1 MEHRW
6 EIAVSSGSYY
16 PSLCSYMRGNDISLC
31 YDDEQG
37 MVFYAFSHHADELH
51 DPRMAASRFF
61 SLGLLLNG
69 AIRVAWRRVPEVPT
83 SFEELY
89 SYSPRVKQYVSADVI
104 DEYPFSN
111 SDLPTNSFST
121 LDAIKSHWPSY
132 LLHLAKTDEFLRHLL
147 FCVGMISDKTQI
159 ERIHTW
165 ATLYK
170 VLDSI
175 KTGCRELGIKLD
187 SLCKLSEVDRF
198 TAACNNE
205 SVLGLYARHG
215 LQQNTP
221 PKRVMTSLDEATQF
235 IVSLAGDFVD
245 KHIETKF
252 P

>member
-6 EIAVSSGSYY
+6 EIAVSCGSYY
-16 PSLCSYMRGNDISLC
+16 LSLCSYMRGNNISLC

-37 MVFYAFSHHADELH
+37 MVFYAFSHHVDELV
-51 DPRMAASRFF
+51 DPKMAASRFF

-69 AIRVAWRRVPEVPT
+69 AIRVAWRRVPEIPI
-83 SFEELY
+83 SFGELY
-89 SYSPRVKQYVSADVI
+89 SYSPRVRQYAVADVI

-111 SDLPTNSFST
+111 SEVPTDAFST
-121 LDAIKSHWPSY
+121 LDAIKSHRPSY
-132 LLHLAKTDEFLRHLL
+132 LLHLAKTDTFLRHLL

-175 KTGCRELGIKLD
+175 KTGCRELGIRLD
-187 SLCKLSEVDRF
+187 SLCELSEVERF

-205 SVLGLYARHG
+205 SVLGLSARHG
-215 LQQNTP
+215 LRQNTP
-221 PKRVMTSLDEATQF
+221 PHRVMTSLDEATVF
-235 IVSLAGDFVD
+235 MVTLAGDFVE
-245 KHIETKF
+245 KHIERKY